1 MVVVVIV
8 LLKKDIAVPQN
19 LQFAL
24 NFEGTADAT
33 LIILIL
39 YVTMGIMSM
48 AMDEVQAAL

>member
-24 NFEGTADAT
+24 NFEATAGVT
-33 LIILIL
+33 PMISI
-39 YVTMGIMSM
+39 YVMMVIMWM

>member
-24 NFEGTADAT
+24 NFEAMAGAT
-33 LIILIL
+33 LIISI
-39 YVTMGIMSM
+39 YVTMGIISM